1 MEAHGG
7 SFAAAGEVL
16 DACAH
21 GDVWTSH
28 TKQRNGLNP
37 MWNEHVEVGVS
48 HPELAVLRFCVSD
61 LQSAGGASESSKDYC
76 FATLPVA
83 ALRSGYRSL
92 PLRDRNGCLVA
103 FSTLLLHVR
112 QTHTHLPPSLRK
124 EERAG
129 RLRKEGG
136 AQFLNLIEGGK
147 RGATEPKKGLLA
159 SFQGKSSAKGPSL
172 EA

>member
-1 MEAHGG
+1 MTVEAHGG

-92 PLRDRNGCLVA
+92 PLRDKNGCLV
-103 FSTLLLHVR
+103 S
-112 QTHTHLPPSLRK
+112 
-124 EERAG
+124 
-129 RLRKEGG
+129 
-136 AQFLNLIEGGK
+136 
-147 RGATEPKKGLLA
+147 
-159 SFQGKSSAKGPSL
+159 
-172 EA
+172 

>member
-1 MEAHGG
+1 M
-7 SFAAAGEVL
+7 
-16 DACAH
+16 
-21 GDVWTSH
+21 
-28 TKQRNGLNP
+28 
-37 MWNEHVEVGVS
+37 
-48 HPELAVLRFCVSD
+48 
-61 LQSAGGASESSKDYC
+61 
-76 FATLPVA
+76 
-83 ALRSGYRSL
+83 
-92 PLRDRNGCLVA
+92 A

>member
-1 MEAHGG
+1 MFSAPR
-7 SFAAAGEVL
+7 
-16 DACAH
+16 
-21 GDVWTSH
+21 
-28 TKQRNGLNP
+28 QNGNKKRYL
-37 MWNEHVEVGVS
+37 HRIG
-48 HPELAVLRFCVSD
+48 
-61 LQSAGGASESSKDYC
+61 
-76 FATLPVA
+76 
-83 ALRSGYRSL
+83 RSGRFGHL
-92 PLRDRNGCLVA
+92 GLGINLVHCRC
-103 FSTLLLHVR
+103 LLLHVR

>member
-1 MEAHGG
+1 
-7 SFAAAGEVL
+7 
-16 DACAH
+16 
-21 GDVWTSH
+21 
-28 TKQRNGLNP
+28 

-61 LQSAGGASESSKDYC
+61 LQSAGGGSESSRATGKDYC

-92 PLRDRNGCLVA
+92 PLRDKNGCLVA

-112 QTHTHLPPSLRK
+112 QTHTHLPPSVRK

-136 AQFLNLIEGGK
+136 AQFLNLVEGKQGAK
-147 RGATEPKKGLLA
+147 GHGNQGATDLKKGLLA
-159 SFQGKSSAKGPSL
+159 PFQGKSSAKGPSL
-172 EA
+172 DA

>member
-1 MEAHGG
+1 MGI
-7 SFAAAGEVL
+7 
-16 DACAH
+16 
-21 GDVWTSH
+21 
-28 TKQRNGLNP
+28 
-37 MWNEHVEVGVS
+37 S

-61 LQSAGGASESSKDYC
+61 RQSAGGGTESARATGKDYC

-92 PLRDRNGCLVA
+92 PLRDKNGCLVA

-129 RLRKEGG
+129 RHRAEGG
-136 AQFLNLIEGGK
+136 AQFMRRL
-147 RGATEPKKGLLA
+147 
-159 SFQGKSSAKGPSL
+159 QGKSGAKGPSL